1 LIAKARAEDI
11 VPAEGGNITGTIFN
25 IQRHST
31 EDGPGI
37 RTTIFLKG
45 CFMRCPWCQN
55 PEGMKSPK
63 ELMWYETRCIG
74 AKDCLKACPKE
85 ALTLA
90 PDGMNIN
97 RETCDLCGICVKAC
111 PAGALEVIGQRRT
124 VKEVVEIAL
133 RDKVFYEKSGGGVT
147 LSGGEPSMQPEFSI
161 AVMKALSLE
170 KIHIAFDT
178 CGGIR
183 WSKLQ
188 PLVAL
193 SNLILYDIK
202 IMNAENHLKYTGI
215 PLATVLSNAREIT
228 KLGKSIWVRTP
239 IIPGYTDHEENIREI
254 AHFIKHNLPT
264 AERYDLLAFN
274 NFCAAK
280 YHRLDRDWPL
290 AKVDLITE
298 ATMEQ
303 LAETAKSEGLEFVHW
318 AGMVN
323 KKHFNNPIDRRSTTT
338 AERKHK

>member
-1 LIAKARAEDI
+1 MVARAIREHM
-11 VPAEGGNITGTIFN
+11 VPAAADSINGIVFN
-25 IQRHST
+25 IQRNST

-45 CFMRCPWCQN
+45 CFMGCPWCHN
-55 PEGMKSPK
+55 PEGMKSQP
-63 ELMWYETRCIG
+63 ELIWYETRCIG
-74 AKDCLKACPKE
+74 AKDCLAACPKA
-85 ALTLA
+85 ALALP
-90 PDGMNIN
+90 PDGMHIN
-97 RETCDLCGICVKAC
+97 RETCDVCGICVKAC

-147 LSGGEPSMQPEFSI
+147 LSGGEPSMQPKFSM
-161 AVMKALSLE
+161 AVMQTLSRE

-178 CGGIR
+178 CGGIS

-193 SNLILYDIK
+193 ADLVLYDIK
-202 IMNAENHLKYTGI
+202 IMNPKNHLKYTGI
-215 PLATVLSNAREIT
+215 PLSMVLNNACEIA
-228 KLGKSIWVRTP
+228 KLGKPMWLRTP
-239 IIPGYTDHEENIREI
+239 IIPGYTDAEDNIREI

-280 YHRLDRDWPL
+280 YRRLDRDWPL
-290 AKVDLITE
+290 AYADLIKE
-298 ATMEQ
+298 ETMEQ
-303 LAETAKSEGLEFVHW
+303 LAEIAKSEGLGFVHW
-318 AGMVN
+318 AGMIKNV
-323 KKHFNNPIDRRSTTT
+323 HQAVSEE
-338 AERKHK
+338 A

>member
-1 LIAKARAEDI
+1 LVARALHQDTAPAGADSSTGI
-11 VPAEGGNITGTIFN
+11 VFN

-55 PEGMKSPK
+55 PEGMKSSH
-63 ELMWYETRCIG
+63 ELMWYEIRCIG
-74 AKDCLKACPKE
+74 ARDCLSACPE
-85 ALTLA
+85 ASLTLTA
-90 PDGMNIN
+90 QGMDIN
-97 RETCDLCGICVKAC
+97 RETCDYCGICVKAC
-111 PAGALEVIGQRRT
+111 PAGALEVIGQHRT

-147 LSGGEPSMQPEFSI
+147 LSGGEPSMQPAFSI
-161 AVMKALSLE
+161 ALMKALSRE
-170 KIHIAFDT
+170 KIHIALDT
-178 CGGIR
+178 CGGIS

-193 SNLILYDIK
+193 SDLVLYDIK
-202 IMNAENHLKYTGI
+202 TMNAENHLKYTGI
-215 PLATVLSNAREIT
+215 PLKTVLNNAREIV

-239 IIPGYTDHEENIREI
+239 IIPGYTATAENIRAI

-280 YHRLDRDWPL
+280 YRRLDRDWPL
-290 AKVDLITE
+290 SEVDLITE
-298 ATMEQ
+298 ATMER
-303 LAETAKSEGLEFVHW
+303 LAETARSEGLEFIHW

-323 KKHFNNPIDRRSTTT
+323 EKHLPP
-338 AERKHK
+338 A

>member
-1 LIAKARAEDI
+1 M
-11 VPAEGGNITGTIFN
+11 PAEGVNINGIAFN

-45 CFMRCPWCQN
+45 CLMRCLWCHN
-55 PEGMKSPK
+55 PEGMKSQP

-74 AKDCLKACPKE
+74 ARDCLSVCPKA
-85 ALTLA
+85 ALTLT
-90 PDGMNIN
+90 PEGMHIN
-97 RETCDLCGICVKAC
+97 RETCDVCRICVKAC

-147 LSGGEPSMQPEFSI
+147 LSGGEPSMQPAFSI
-161 AVMKALSLE
+161 AVIKALSRE
-170 KIHIAFDT
+170 KIHIVLDT

-193 SNLILYDIK
+193 ADLILYDIK
-202 IMNAENHLKYTGI
+202 VMNTESHRKYTGI
-215 PLATVLSNAREIT
+215 PLTTVLNNAHEIT
-228 KLGKSIWVRTP
+228 KLGKPMWVRTP

-280 YHRLDRDWPL
+280 YRRLNRDWPL

-298 ATMEQ
+298 ATMER

-323 KKHFNNPIDRRSTTT
+323 KKHFYNPIDRR
-338 AERKHK
+338 

>member
-1 LIAKARAEDI
+1 M
-11 VPAEGGNITGTIFN
+11 PAEGDNITGIIFN

-45 CFMRCPWCQN
+45 CFMRCPWCHN
-55 PEGMKSPK
+55 PEGMKSPP

-74 AKDCLKACPKE
+74 AKDCLKACPKA
-85 ALTLA
+85 ALALA

-97 RETCDLCGICVKAC
+97 RETCDVCGICVKAC

-147 LSGGEPSMQPEFSI
+147 LSGGEPSMQPEFS
-161 AVMKALSLE
+161 KAIMQAMSRV

-178 CGGIR
+178 CGGIS

-193 SNLILYDIK
+193 ADLILYDIK
-202 IMNAENHLKYTGI
+202 IMNSESHLKYTGI
-215 PLATVLSNAREIT
+215 PLKTVLNNAREIA
-228 KLGKSIWVRTP
+228 KLGKPMWLRTP
-239 IIPGYTDHEENIREI
+239 IIPGYTDMEENISEI
-254 AHFIKHNLPT
+254 AHFIKHNLAT
-264 AERYDLLAFN
+264 VERYDLLAFN
-274 NFCAAK
+274 NFCSAK
-280 YHRLDRDWPL
+280 YRRLDRDWPL
-290 AKVDLITE
+290 AEADLITE
-298 ATMEQ
+298 ATMER
-303 LAETAKSEGLEFVHW
+303 LAEAAKSEGLESVHW
-318 AGMVN
+318 AGTLS
-323 KKHFNNPIDRRSTTT
+323 REARL
-338 AERKHK
+338 

>member
-1 LIAKARAEDI
+1 MIAKARAEGI
-11 VPAEGGNITGTIFN
+11 VSAEGDNTAGTIFN

-45 CFMRCPWCQN
+45 CPMQCPWCHN
-55 PEGMKSPK
+55 PEGMKSQQ

-74 AKDCLKACPKE
+74 ARDCLSACPKA
-85 ALTLA
+85 ALTLT
-90 PDGMNIN
+90 PESMCIN
-97 RETCDLCGICVKAC
+97 RETCDICGICVKAC

-147 LSGGEPSMQPEFSI
+147 LSGGEPSMQPDFSI
-161 AVMKALSLE
+161 AVMKALLRE
-170 KIHIAFDT
+170 KIHTTLDT
-178 CGGIR
+178 CGSVG

-202 IMNAENHLKYTGI
+202 IMNTENHLKHTGI
-215 PLATVLSNAREIT
+215 QLKTVLSNAREIT
-228 KLGKSIWVRTP
+228 KLGKPIWVRTP
-239 IIPGYTDHEENIREI
+239 IIPGYTDQEDNIREI

-280 YHRLDRDWPL
+280 YRRLDRDWPL
-290 AKVDLITE
+290 AEVDLITE
-298 ATMEQ
+298 PTMER

-323 KKHFNNPIDRRSTTT
+323 KKT
-338 AERKHK
+338 